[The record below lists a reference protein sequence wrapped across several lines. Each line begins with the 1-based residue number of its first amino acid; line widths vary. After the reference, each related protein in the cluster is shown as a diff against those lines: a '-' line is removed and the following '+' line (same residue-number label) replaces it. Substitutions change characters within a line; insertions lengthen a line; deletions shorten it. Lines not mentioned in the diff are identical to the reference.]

1 MTTINQKDA
10 DQDQL
15 IALLTHRVE
24 DAEKISEELRERVRN
39 LERWVWRAGAVISA
53 TITIIGIAVAIPED
67 ADAFTSDS
75 LISSPCTTTSLSNSF
90 VDEVTIRSLG
100 ETNGIDDTPQ
110 QEVVLQLQSSGDQPS
125 P

>member
-24 DAEKISEELRERVRN
+24 DAEKMAAELRERVRN

-53 TITIIGIAVAIPED
+53 TVTIIGIAVAIPED
-67 ADAFTSDS
+67 ADAFTADS
-75 LISSPCTTTSLSNSF
+75 LTGSPCATELVSSF
-90 VDEVTIRSLG
+90 VKEVTIKPQG
-100 ETNGIDDTPQ
+100 EINGSNDTTE
-110 QEVVLQLQSSGDQPS
+110 QEVLLQLQSN
-125 P
+125 

>member
-24 DAEKISEELRERVRN
+24 DAEKLAAELRERVRN

-53 TITIIGIAVAIPED
+53 TVTIIGIAVAIPDD
-67 ADAFTSDS
+67 ADAFTDNS
-75 LISSPCTTTSLSNSF
+75 LTGEPCATEVKLSSF
-90 VDEVTIRSLG
+90 VEEVSVKPS
-100 ETNGIDDTPQ
+100 EE
-110 QEVVLQLQSSGDQPS
+110 QE
-125 P
+125 